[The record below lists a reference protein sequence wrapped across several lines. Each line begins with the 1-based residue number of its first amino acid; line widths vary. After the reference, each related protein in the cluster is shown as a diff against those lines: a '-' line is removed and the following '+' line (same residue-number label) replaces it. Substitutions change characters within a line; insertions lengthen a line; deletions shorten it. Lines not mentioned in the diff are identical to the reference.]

1 MWLGFA
7 SVPDPARAEIVAMC
21 ERALAG
27 EITLDEFWETWPEAA
42 NDPALRPVREAL
54 EDGITHTPSHLL
66 RRGVDRA
73 AWRRS
78 PEYSDLET
86 QLRRLKGQG

>member
-1 MWLGFA
+1 
-7 SVPDPARAEIVAMC
+7 VPGPPRTEIISTC

-27 EITLDEFWETWPEAA
+27 EISLDEFWETWPEPAT
-42 NDPALRPVREAL
+42 DPALAPAREAL

-66 RRGVDRA
+66 RRGVDIK

-78 PEYSDLET
+78 SEYSELET
-86 QLRRLKGQG
+86 ELRRLKEHA